1 MSTLNGIFA
10 PTACHM
16 TKEVHKV
23 FFIEERRLLISLQSA
38 TVVSEQELVR
48 LTIQGRMMTEAMG
61 GPLPEQADP
70 RSFRRVLDIACG
82 PGEWIIETA
91 KTYPTMSLT
100 GIDISQ
106 SMIQYARQQALT
118 QHLEDRVSFH
128 VMDALLLLEF
138 PSSFFDL
145 VNLRCCV
152 GFMRTWDWPKMINEI
167 LRVSCA
173 GGVVRITDAEA
184 GHACHASPALTQF
197 SQLYRSALFRAG
209 NLFEQAPSGLT
220 AHLASLLEQHGCK
233 TVQTRTYSMIY
244 QAGMPSRQLYYQD
257 MQRAFQTLR
266 PFILKWGRRSNP
278 DDYDAMCQQALA
290 EIQQSDF
297 QATWNLLTAWGTT

>member
-1 MSTLNGIFA
+1 MQNE
-10 PTACHM
+10 PK
-16 TKEVHKV
+16 KEY
-23 FFIEERRLLISLQSA
+23 SSA
-38 TVVSEQELVR
+38 YYVQDSRSEQELVR
-48 LTIQGRMMTEAMG
+48 LTIQGRMMTGAMG

-70 RSFRRVLDIACG
+70 SSLRRVLDIACG

-106 SMIQYARQQALT
+106 RMIQYAREQALT

-128 VMDALLLLEF
+128 VMDALLFLEF

-152 GFMRTWDWPKMINEI
+152 GFMRTWDWPKMINEM
-167 LRVSCA
+167 LRVSRR

-184 GHACHASPALTQF
+184 GHTCPASPALTQF
-197 SQLYRSALFRAG
+197 SELYQDALFQAG
-209 NLFEQAPSGLT
+209 HLFEQAPSGLT
-220 AHLASLLEQHGCK
+220 AHLASLLGQHGCK
-233 TVQTRTYSMIY
+233 TVQTRTYAMTY
-244 QAGMPSRQLYYQD
+244 QAGTPSAQAYYED
-257 MQRAFQTLR
+257 MQRAFRTLR
-266 PFILKWGRRSNP
+266 PFILKWGRSSNP
-278 DDYDAMCQQALA
+278 DDYDAVCQQALA

>member
-1 MSTLNGIFA
+1 MQNKPKKEYASTYYAQG
-10 PTACHM
+10 
-16 TKEVHKV
+16 
-23 FFIEERRLLISLQSA
+23 RQSA
-38 TVVSEQELVR
+38 QELVR

-70 RSFRRVLDIACG
+70 SSFRRVLDIACG
-82 PGEWIIETA
+82 PGEWVIETA

-106 SMIQYARQQALT
+106 SMIQYAREQAVT
-118 QHLEDRVSFH
+118 RHLEDRVSFK
-128 VMDALLLLEF
+128 VMDALLILEF

-152 GFMRTWDWPKMINEI
+152 GFMRTWEWPKMINEM
-167 LRVSCA
+167 LRVSRV

-184 GHACHASPALTQF
+184 AHICHASPALTQF
-197 SQLYRSALFRAG
+197 SELFQSALFQAG

-220 AHLASLLEQHGCK
+220 AHLASLLGQHGCK
-233 TVQTRTYSMIY
+233 TVQTRTCSMTY
-244 QAGMPSRQLYYQD
+244 QASTPSAQLFYED

-266 PFILKWGRRSNP
+266 PFILKWSRRSKP

-290 EIQQSDF
+290 EIQQSNF

>member
-1 MSTLNGIFA
+1 MQNEPQKEYASTYYAQG
-10 PTACHM
+10 
-16 TKEVHKV
+16 
-23 FFIEERRLLISLQSA
+23 SQ
-38 TVVSEQELVR
+38 SEQELVR
-48 LTIQGRMMTEAMG
+48 LTIQGQMMTEAMG

-70 RSFRRVLDIACG
+70 SSFRRVLDIACG
-82 PGEWIIETA
+82 PGEWVMETA
-91 KTYPTMSLT
+91 KTYPAMSLT
-100 GIDISQ
+100 GIDINRG
-106 SMIQYARQQALT
+106 MIQYAREQAVA

-128 VMDALLLLEF
+128 VMDALLILEF

-152 GFMRTWDWPKMINEI
+152 GFMRTWNWRKMINEM
-167 LRVSCA
+167 LRVTRA

-184 GHACHASPALTQF
+184 GHTFHASPALTQF
-197 SQLYRSALFRAG
+197 SELFQSALFQAG

-220 AHLASLLEQHGCK
+220 AHLASLLGQHGCK
-233 TVQTRTYSMIY
+233 AVQTRTYSMIY
-244 QAGMPSRQLYYQD
+244 QAGTPSAQVYYED

-266 PFILKWGRRSNP
+266 PFILKWGPRTKP
-278 DDYDAMCQQALA
+278 ADYDAMCQQALA